1 MRAKHKRP
9 ARGLWHVRATQA
21 DWWPDVR
28 AELLSFPAARHDD
41 CADALG
47 LIGQIF
53 DRMFAP
59 SVPAPKP
66 KPKISKYRSGS
77 LFSNFITICSS
88 RRSAL
93 QEELAAHLLTNKQ
106 ECD

>member
-1 MRAKHKRP
+1 MFGMAVSGMFVP
-9 ARGLWHVRATQA
+9 QA

-47 LIGQIF
+47 LIGQIA

-59 SVPAPKP
+59 SAPVPKP
-66 KPKISKYRSGS
+66 VPKVLSTDPA
-77 LFSNFITICSS
+77 LCTVTINDLWAQAD
-88 RRSAL
+88 RRGKNSTQRIL
-93 QEELAAHLLTNKQ
+93 
-106 ECD
+106 